1 METHEYDTA
10 NTVTEQAI
18 GWISLACAA
27 PHLIPMKQLTD
38 RRRAGEVS

>member
-18 GWISLACAA
+18 GWISLACVRL
-27 PHLIPMKQLTD
+27 HI
-38 RRRAGEVS
+38 